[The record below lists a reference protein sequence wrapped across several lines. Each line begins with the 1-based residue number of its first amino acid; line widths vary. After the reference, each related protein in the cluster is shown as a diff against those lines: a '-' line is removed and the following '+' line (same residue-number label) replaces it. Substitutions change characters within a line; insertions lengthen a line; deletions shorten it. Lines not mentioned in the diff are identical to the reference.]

1 MIAAAQ
7 AEEEV
12 ANAPTPLEVEE
23 VGNLMGPHGEAHQ
36 EQ

>member
-7 AEEEV
+7 AEEV
-12 ANAPTPLEVEE
+12 ANAPTPLEAEE